1 MTTGERSPHRDAGA
15 YPRPPLPPD
24 EPQRLEALQRYDI
37 LDTPPDQAFDDL
49 THIAAHICA
58 TPVALV
64 TLVDSHRQWFKA
76 RHGFDRPETPR
87 DMAFCAHAIA
97 APGTLVVA
105 DAMADERFARNPL
118 VLGHPEIRFYAGAP
132 LRVPGGHAVGTL
144 CVIDRRPRALE
155 PAQQAALEALARQA
169 VALLELRR
177 RALELQHLSVR
188 DPLTGLYDRAY
199 LDGALTTELE
209 RARRYGY
216 PTSLAVLAVD
226 GFRQISDAHGQAE
239 GERLLT
245 LLAGMLNKGL
255 RAADTVGRYGGQ
267 ELAAILP
274 HTGVVVAATLAE
286 RIRRNVTAAWQ
297 GARPPLRSGGTT
309 VTIGV
314 AAFPDEVSD
323 PESLI
328 AAADRRFHAGA
339 AQGGDRVVAR
349 DA

>member
-1 MTTGERSPHRDAGA
+1 MSPGAHRDAGA
-15 YPRPPLPPD
+15 YARPPLPPD
-24 EPQRLEALQRYDI
+24 EPQRLEALKRYDL

-49 THIAAHICA
+49 THLAAHICG
-58 TPVALV
+58 TPIALV

-76 RHGFDRPETPR
+76 RLGYDTPETPR

-97 APGTLVVA
+97 APGTLVVP
-105 DAMADERFARNPL
+105 DALADERFARNPL
-118 VLGHPEIRFYAGAP
+118 VLGSPEIRFYAGAP

-144 CVIDRRPRALE
+144 CVIDRRPRELE
-155 PAQQAALEALARQA
+155 PPQQAALEALARQA

-177 RALELQHLSVR
+177 RGLELQQLSVR

-199 LDGALTTELE
+199 LDGALATELE

-216 PTSLAVLAVD
+216 PTSLAILAVD
-226 GFRQISDAHGQAE
+226 GFRRISDTHGQAE
-239 GERLLT
+239 SERLLT
-245 LLAGMLNKGL
+245 LLAAMLNKGL

-274 HTGVVVAATLAE
+274 HTGVEVAATLAE
-286 RIRRNVTAAWQ
+286 RIRRNVAAMWQ
-297 GARPPLRSGGTT
+297 SARPPLRSGGTT

-323 PESLI
+323 PEGLL
-328 AAADRRFHAGA
+328 AAADRRFRVGT